1 MFRERNVVLSVKS
14 RVFANTIPHEIIKNA
29 KCKAAQKVYLK
40 YLCLFKKETY
50 QLQNLLVCYDD
61 KNFQL
66 LIRLRTLQGAILSL
80 FSPSG

>member
-61 KNFQL
+61 KMFQL
-66 LIRLRTLQGAILSL
+66 FNSFKNA
-80 FSPSG
+80 SGRDP